1 MTVPFAPAT
10 MSERQARVLRLM
22 LAAQDQLIA
31 GFEEV
36 ESAAAAEEADTLGGA
51 SVAAPGAAAG
61 GPPVRFGRHVWTRPA
76 GGGGQARVIEGG
88 RVFER
93 GGVNVSAVVGER
105 VPPSLAAQHPGTEGR
120 PWFATGVSL
129 VLHPRNPH
137 VPAFHANFR
146 FFSVGDRE
154 DGDPF
159 GGSEVGGDGVWW
171 FGGGADLT
179 PAYPVAEDVRAFH
192 GALAGWCGRHPQAD
206 YASWK
211 ATCDAYF
218 TVRHRGEMRGV
229 GGVFFDELTSPGA
242 REAARAPDEP
252 FAPASAFE
260 RDLACVGDGI
270 DTLLPA
276 YLPLVERHRGDPY
289 GERERRWQALRR
301 GRYVEFNLVYD
312 RGTLFGLQTG
322 GNIEAILMSMP
333 PIAGWAFDHRPEPG
347 SPEAAALAFYQPR
360 DWLEGDGA
368 GAIGDA
374 PVGAAAHPRR
384 NA

>member
-1 MTVPFAPAT
+1 VC
-10 MSERQARVLRLM
+10 
-22 LAAQDQLIA
+22 
-31 GFEEV
+31 
-36 ESAAAAEEADTLGGA
+36 
-51 SVAAPGAAAG
+51 
-61 GPPVRFGRHVWTRPA
+61 
-76 GGGGQARVIEGG
+76 
-88 RVFER
+88 ER

-137 VPAFHANFR
+137 VSAFHANFR
-146 FFSVGDRE
+146 FFSIGGGE
-154 DGDPF
+154 DGTAF
-159 GGSEVGGDGVWW
+159 GEDDRGGEGIWW

-179 PAYPVAEDVRAFH
+179 PAYPEAADVRAFH
-192 GALAGWCGRHPQAD
+192 GALAGWCARHPQAD
-206 YASWK
+206 YAAWK
-211 ATCDAYF
+211 AACDAYF

-242 REAARAPDEP
+242 HDAARATDQPG
-252 FAPASAFE
+252 APAFAFE
-260 RDLACVGDGI
+260 RDLACVRDGI

-276 YLPLVERHRGDPY
+276 YLPLVERHRRDPY

-301 GRYVEFNLVYD
+301 GRYAEFNLVYD

-322 GNIEAILMSMP
+322 GHIEAILMSLP

-347 SPEAAALAFYQPR
+347 SPEAAALACYQPR
-360 DWLEGDGA
+360 DWLDDAGA

-374 PVGAAAHPRR
+374 AVGAAANPRR